1 MTQRVTPALIGQ
13 RIKLVRGNLTQT
25 EFAKILGIKKQNYI
39 SRYESGR
46 IPPHDILLKI
56 AEHGRVTV
64 DWLLTGRQEGR
75 EPGFETRETMP
86 SYGKG
91 RLDRKINELCR
102 RLKPE
107 DKKVLLRL
115 LKGMVKGG
123 AV

>member
-1 MTQRVTPALIGQ
+1 MTQRVTPASVGQ

-46 IPPHDILLKI
+46 IPTHEILLKI
-56 AEHGRVTV
+56 AEHGGVTV

-75 EPGFETRETMP
+75 KLGFETRERSP
-86 SYGKG
+86 LYGLS
-91 RLDRKINELCR
+91 RSDRKINELCMQ
-102 RLKPE
+102 LKPE

-123 AV
+123 TV

>member
-1 MTQRVTPALIGQ
+1 MAQRVIPALVGQ
-13 RIKLVRGNLTQT
+13 RIKLIRGNLTQG

-39 SRYESGR
+39 SRYENGR
-46 IPPHDILLKI
+46 IPIHDILLKI

-75 EPGFETRETMP
+75 GLGLETRETP
-86 SYGKG
+86 PPYGKS
-91 RLDRKINELCR
+91 RIDREINELCMQ
-102 RLKPE
+102 LKPE

-123 AV
+123 AG